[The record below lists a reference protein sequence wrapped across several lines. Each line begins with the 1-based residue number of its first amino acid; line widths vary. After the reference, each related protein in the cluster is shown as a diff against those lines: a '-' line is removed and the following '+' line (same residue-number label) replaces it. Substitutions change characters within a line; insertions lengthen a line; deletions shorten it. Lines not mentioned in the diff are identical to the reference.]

1 MPRATPLPPDERRA
15 ALLAAT
21 EPLLER
27 FGRDVSTRQIAE
39 AAGVAEGTIFRAF
52 PTKEA
57 LVDACLEEAFDV
69 EPICTALA
77 AIDTDDELGPVL
89 LAAVTVLH
97 ERLRRVIA
105 LFHAMRLAPPS
116 KEEAGDFRARQTRDN
131 ERLTTALAVVL
142 QPFADQLRR
151 PPAEAAGLI
160 RTVTFALTHPM
171 LSEGR
176 PTTPADTVDL
186 LLHGLAGPLPRRHAA
201 TSPPQHSLPKDV
213 RC

>member
-27 FGRDVSTRQIAE
+27 FGRDVSSRQIAE

-52 PTKEA
+52 PTKDA

-69 EPICTALA
+69 GPICAALA
-77 AIDTDDELGPVL
+77 AIDTDAELELEPVL
-89 LAAVTVLH
+89 LTAVTVLH

-116 KEEAGDFRARQTRDN
+116 KEEVGDFRARQARDN
-131 ERLTTALAVVL
+131 EQLTTALAEVL
-142 QPFADQLRR
+142 APFANQLRR
-151 PPAEAAGLI
+151 PPVEAAGLI
-160 RTVTFALTHPM
+160 RTITFALTHPM

-176 PTTPADTVDL
+176 LATPAQTVDL
-186 LLHGLAGPLPRRHAA
+186 ILHGLAGPPGETPVPTKELPV
-201 TSPPQHSLPKDV
+201 PKDV
-213 RC
+213 PC

>member
-69 EPICTALA
+69 EPICAALA
-77 AIDTDDELGPVL
+77 AIDTDAELGPVL

-105 LFHAMRLAPPS
+105 LFHAMRLTPPS
-116 KEEAGDFRARQTRDN
+116 KEEAGDFRARQARDN

-142 QPFADQLRR
+142 QPFAGQLRR
-151 PPAEAAGLI
+151 SPAEAAGLI

-176 PTTPADTVDL
+176 STSPAETVDL
-186 LLHGLAGPLPRRHAA
+186 LLHGLAGPPGYHPPPAP
-201 TSPPQHSLPKDV
+201 SPQLTVPKDV